1 MVLFEGFPLS
11 IAEDPLFFN
20 FLIFFSLLVVNVI
33 IYVEECIRLNLV
45 EDSIFALHSLFSV
58 AVDLSVFNL
67 LLIG

>member
-45 EDSIFALHSLFSV
+45 EDNIFALHSLFSV
-58 AVDLSVFNL
+58 AVDV
-67 LLIG
+67 

>member
-45 EDSIFALHSLFSV
+45 EDNIFALHSLFSV